1 MEYIRL
7 HQKIQSDVYW
17 KPSTPDTA
25 VSIPHRH
32 MKTDAEVD
40 FEITV
45 EDMET
50 LKKFKKIENY
60 GANSGSPV
68 YGGKL

>member
-1 MEYIRL
+1 
-7 HQKIQSDVYW
+7 
-17 KPSTPDTA
+17 
-25 VSIPHRH
+25 